1 MGWNLVLL
9 AFMVVLLIG
18 AFMLLMRAQHYK
30 TEQEHLKNQLAD
42 EVDDLLARIQ
52 EVRTKTSAMSDSQ
65 LGLLDNKKYL
75 ATLLT
80 LVVKKIGGEVTL
92 HEDDFDD
99 LATDSYISIYA
110 DPENN
115 SLILMLNK
123 LLSSTP
129 GLVSDE
135 ETYH

>member
-1 MGWNLVLL
+1 MIVG
-9 AFMVVLLIG
+9 LIG
-18 AFMLLMRAQHYK
+18 ALVLFLKAQEYK
-30 TEQEHLKNQLAD
+30 AEQERLKNHLAD
-42 EVDDLLARIQ
+42 EVDDLLERIKDARSKASTMN
-52 EVRTKTSAMSDSQ
+52 EAQ

-80 LVVKKIGGEVTL
+80 LVVKKSGGEITL

-99 LATDSYISIYA
+99 LATDSYISIYS
-110 DPENN
+110 DPANN

-123 LLSSTP
+123 LLSTTP
-129 GLVSDE
+129 GLGSDE